1 MIGFKRVS
9 DLSKANLAKKVAELK
24 SHNWD
29 LYAKTYYGRN
39 MLDQNNMPYPIG
51 RNVSAVFTQNRVTT
65 PSNYVQVCNGA
76 TAYAGMVSAL
86 PLEQSSTA
94 QPIDITPMFELTHSQ
109 LTALTGAGIVSVRSS
124 FTRGYVVTDGITMAP
139 ADDLLKRLFNTRVMG
154 YVEDLLRAACEPFI
168 GKANNVANRNSL
180 STAVDS
186 ALSRITQNRG
196 TNDGSALLL
205 DYNFTLADD
214 ATAEQY
220 TYIDIYYNIR
230 PVNEIRNIYNHIR
243 VTR

>member
-1 MIGFKRVS
+1 MPIWGLSIIEAGFVAVKNSDKR
-9 DLSKANLAKKVAELK
+9 
-24 SHNWD
+24 
-29 LYAKTYYGRN
+29 G
-39 MLDQNNMPYPIG
+39 I
-51 RNVSAVFTQNRVTT
+51 AVV
-65 PSNYVQVCNGA
+65 
-76 TAYAGMVSAL
+76 
-86 PLEQSSTA
+86 
-94 QPIDITPMFELTHSQ
+94 
-109 LTALTGAGIVSVRSS
+109 
-124 FTRGYVVTDGITMAP
+124 DGITMAP
-139 ADDLLKRLFNTRVMG
+139 SDDLLKRLFNTRVMG

-196 TNDGSALLL
+196 TSDGTALLL
-205 DYNFTLADD
+205 DYSFNLADD